1 MKKLFTFMFASLML
15 LLGTTMVNAQ
25 SKIPGELDLSTAVV
39 DGGTGTLHGSA
50 GWNGSIID
58 WMTKGNTATIQFEN
72 TQAGT
77 KYDIVSYGG
86 TNQSQVVINFKIT
99 AADGT
104 VFYDATTEPYAVG
117 GFGDKKANKSLPT
130 TNAMPAGNYTLVM
143 TYDNLEEGASLTVN
157 ISKIEFL
164 DSEAQTAEPA
174 SDKLG
179 LNIPGVLDG
188 SKATIEKNCS
198 WGSTPSCDESNCF
211 NWVGDGDVISFP
223 ITNTKTSAY
232 AISFETATPCEPV
245 TIDFLITD
253 ANGQTVYGQT
263 ANVVCTGVDGGDW
276 AFKPE
281 GHNTSLPNTDVL
293 PAGNYTLKLT
303 FHQGTNY
310 ENFTTNVKDITFEA
324 VADES
329 GDSFDVDLSTVDVSE
344 SQGNKTL
351 HYMEQTEGDG
361 DTPRL
366 DYPSPGD
373 IAKFTV
379 TLPKA
384 SVYQM
389 SISYATPMT
398 GMFMTWT
405 LTDAAGNE
413 VYNEMFNLDPTGAPG
428 DFWTIYKDFDNIPPT
443 AELPAGDYTLRLK
456 YNIDKNGTITPGS
469 YNGEVNPNFHV
480 NIKRI
485 TFTAVGPSTGAD
497 FVFLHGENFDKE
509 LSTNDLYQFKDA
521 QGFTLTM
528 NNRDINRTPCNWTDS
543 NGNAYTDGI
552 NFKNNDP
559 GTINIPEGL
568 KVTKLEIGGCSQ
580 SDAGN
585 LCYLYSVDKDG
596 VNFFTDGIGQNVT
609 ENSTIQST
617 ATYPI
622 TPDGTAP
629 LFATLD
635 FSAAPATQSI
645 TVVFS
650 GNNQEDVWF
659 KVYYNNGS
667 DEPVASQTI
676 YSWTGGADGATET
689 GGKATATE
697 EARINYSNSGYYTI
711 SINKNKANV
720 ETDYVLITLDQALQA
735 GDEIAITAYRNKDTD
750 ANGTLYMLF
759 ENGAEIDEGSEK
771 VWNNIH
777 ADYAQEPNT
786 RTYTIGAE
794 AGSKSFKMVRSAT
807 GTNVFIT
814 KLVIT
819 RGGTTG
825 IETVETVSMKPATNI
840 IYNLRGQR
848 VDASYKG
855 IVIMNGKKYFQ
866 K

>member
-324 VADES
+324 VAGES

-405 LTDAAGNE
+405 LTDAAGNK

-443 AELPAGDYTLRLK
+443 AELSAGDYTLRLK

-485 TFTAVGPSTGAD
+485 TFTAVA
-497 FVFLHGENFDKE
+497 
-509 LSTNDLYQFKDA
+509 
-521 QGFTLTM
+521 
-528 NNRDINRTPCNWTDS
+528 
-543 NGNAYTDGI
+543 
-552 NFKNNDP
+552 
-559 GTINIPEGL
+559 
-568 KVTKLEIGGCSQ
+568 GGSQ
-580 SDAGN
+580 PAAVQT
-585 LCYLYSVDKDG
+585 LYSW
-596 VNFFTDGIGQNVT
+596 
-609 ENSTIQST
+609 E
-617 ATYPI
+617 
-622 TPDGTAP
+622 
-629 LFATLD
+629 
-635 FSAAPATQSI
+635 
-645 TVVFS
+645 
-650 GNNQEDVWF
+650 
-659 KVYYNNGS
+659 
-667 DEPVASQTI
+667 
-676 YSWTGGADGATET
+676 GAEAGAVEK
-689 GGKATATE
+689 GGKAVASDGE
-697 EARINYSNSGYYTI
+697 SVNYANSGNWTI
-711 SINKNKANV
+711 RVNKKKADIA
-720 ETDYVLITLDQALQA
+720 TDYVEITLDEALQN